1 MKWIEK
7 LGFEVTY
14 LNVDEKGI
22 VKLDELKNAIRD
34 DTLLVSIMYANNEIG
49 TIQPIKKIA
58 QIIHEKGKLFHTD
71 ACQATEYLSI
81 NTKKLGVDMMTIN
94 GSKIYSYKG
103 SGILFKKKNIK
114 LTPLIHGG
122 HQERGTRSGTENT
135 PAIIALAKALEISEK
150 EKKKENERLTK
161 LRNYM
166 IKRIENE
173 IEKVKINGD
182 KKNRLPNNVNV
193 SFYGVEGESILL
205 RLNEE
210 GIRAST
216 GSACSSQ
223 SLEPSHVLLATGLT
237 HELAHGSIR
246 FTLGKNT
253 TKKEIDY
260 TINKLKKIIPFL
272 RTISSAW
279 KKIKT
284 KR

>member
-1 MKWIEK
+1 
-7 LGFEVTY
+7 
-14 LNVDEKGI
+14 
-22 VKLDELKNAIRD
+22 
-34 DTLLVSIMYANNEIG
+34 
-49 TIQPIKKIA
+49 
-58 QIIHEKGKLFHTD
+58 
-71 ACQATEYLSI
+71 
-81 NTKKLGVDMMTIN
+81 
-94 GSKIYSYKG
+94 
-103 SGILFKKKNIK
+103 
-114 LTPLIHGG
+114 
-122 HQERGTRSGTENT
+122 
-135 PAIIALAKALEISEK
+135 
-150 EKKKENERLTK
+150 
-161 LRNYM
+161 M

-260 TINKLKKIIPFL
+260 TINKLKK
-272 RTISSAW
+272 
-279 KKIKT
+279 
-284 KR
+284 

>member
-1 MKWIEK
+1 M
-7 LGFEVTY
+7 G
-14 LNVDEKGI
+14 
-22 VKLDELKNAIRD
+22 
-34 DTLLVSIMYANNEIG
+34 
-49 TIQPIKKIA
+49 
-58 QIIHEKGKLFHTD
+58 
-71 ACQATEYLSI
+71 
-81 NTKKLGVDMMTIN
+81 TKKQI
-94 GSKIYSYKG
+94 
-103 SGILFKKKNIK
+103 
-114 LTPLIHGG
+114 
-122 HQERGTRSGTENT
+122 
-135 PAIIALAKALEISEK
+135 
-150 EKKKENERLTK
+150 TK
-161 LRNYM
+161 QC
-166 IKRIENE
+166 ECF
-173 IEKVKINGD
+173 
-182 KKNRLPNNVNV
+182 
-193 SFYGVEGESILL
+193 FYGVEGESILL